1 MSSSNRQRLLA
12 VATLLTVSL
21 TVFAQKENME
31 TIADSHHLSAYLVA
45 ILMISVFVMIFS
57 NRLFYYRQREV
68 SAQAQQLN
76 TQLGLVLTSNKTQVW
91 TYDVVR
97 HLYTLLSVKGE
108 GEKTFVP
115 IDFSQFFDSNEFT
128 QLHKAVIAL
137 PDNDKEPEP
146 IVIRGSKPE
155 DGSSPRIYKVNLAI
169 LQRDKKGRAKLLLG
183 TQPKTQNNIYPQSG
197 CTTNVDCH
205 VQKADFQMSQPAAT
219 NSLQKGGEA

>member
-45 ILMISVFVMIFS
+45 VLMISVFVMIFS

-128 QLHKAVIAL
+128 QLH
-137 PDNDKEPEP
+137 
-146 IVIRGSKPE
+146 
-155 DGSSPRIYKVNLAI
+155 
-169 LQRDKKGRAKLLLG
+169 
-183 TQPKTQNNIYPQSG
+183 
-197 CTTNVDCH
+197 
-205 VQKADFQMSQPAAT
+205 
-219 NSLQKGGEA
+219 